1 MNNDSIGWEIYKAI
15 KALFDAHKDDIKKV
29 NLREVKQFLYNYLK
43 TENITKPSLL
53 HSLILS
59 QALKLYETYKIKGK
73 VNTAIDIVAFAK
85 MWNLDYLREGAA
97 HNDSDFIPFE
107 PTQSNPNGKKINFI
121 SLVQKITRAIL
132 EESVDKK
139 DRQSIECFLPYLN
152 KVIEFKKEDIVWV
165 LFTRTNAYIFLQ
177 EYEKAKKDM
186 IVVIKRKSK
195 DTWAWDT
202 LATIF
207 SFVDKDMEFA
217 CYCKTLSLVLSQ
229 KQEDFVWQIRDKFA
243 NLLIKRQNLS
253 AAKYELE
260 QIFKCRNKN
269 GWTISQ
275 DLIIKLKSLEN
286 IQSTKDNKS
295 LYAEFSPLAEK
306 CVFGETRQNKNTSQK
321 DFSGVA
327 KVNEKG
333 FAFVDNIFIN
343 PILVK
348 KYQITNGAKIS
359 GKAVPSTKKKDSW
372 EAITIQV
379 SI

>member
-1 MNNDSIGWEIYKAI
+1 MNNDSIGWEICKAI

-29 NLREVKQFLYNYLK
+29 NFLEVKQFLCNYLK

-59 QALKLYETYKIKGK
+59 QALKLYKAHKTKDK
-73 VNTAIDIVAFAK
+73 VNTAIDIVAFVK
-85 MWNLDYLREGAA
+85 LWNLDYLREGAT

-121 SLVQKITRAIL
+121 SLAQKITRAVL

-152 KVIEFKKEDIVWV
+152 KVIEFKKEDIVWA

-186 IVVIKRKSK
+186 IVAIKRKSK

-229 KQEDFVWQIRDKFA
+229 KQEDFVVQIRDKFA
-243 NLLIKRQNLS
+243 NLLIKKQNLS

-275 DLIIKLKSLEN
+275 DLMIKLKSLEN
-286 IQSTKDNKS
+286 IQSSKDNKA

-306 CVFGETRQNKNTSQK
+306 CVFGDKNTSQK

-333 FAFVDNIFIN
+333 FAFVDNI
-343 PILVK
+343 L
-348 KYQITNGAKIS
+348 YQSNFS
-359 GKAVPSTKKKDSW
+359 
-372 EAITIQV
+372 
-379 SI
+379 

>member
-1 MNNDSIGWEIYKAI
+1 MNNDSIGWKIYKAI
-15 KALFDAHKDDIKKV
+15 KALFDTHKDDIKKV
-29 NLREVKQFLYNYLK
+29 NLREVKQLLHNYLR

-59 QALKLYETYKIKGK
+59 QALKLYEAYKIKGK
-73 VNTAIDIVAFAK
+73 VNTAIDIVVFAK
-85 MWNLDYLREGAA
+85 MWNLDYLREGAT
-97 HNDSDFIPFE
+97 HDDSDFIPFE

-121 SLVQKITRAIL
+121 SLAQKITRAVL

-152 KVIEFKKEDIVWV
+152 KVIEFKKEDIVWA

-217 CYCKTLSLVLSQ
+217 CYCKTLSLVSSP
-229 KQEDFVWQIRDKFA
+229 KQEDFVGQIREKFA
-243 NLLIKRQNLS
+243 NLLTNKQDLS
-253 AAKYELE
+253 AAKFELE
-260 QIFKCRNKN
+260 QVFKCRTKN
-269 GWTISQ
+269 GWKISQ
-275 DLIIKLKSLEN
+275 DLMIKLKSLEN
-286 IQSTKDNKS
+286 IQSTKDNKA

-306 CVFGETRQNKNTSQK
+306 YIFRETRQNKNTSQK

-333 FAFVDNIFIN
+333 FAFVDNVFISAN
-343 PILVK
+343 LVTK
-348 KYQITNGAKIS
+348 HNITNGAKIL
-359 GKAVPSTKKKDSW
+359 GKAMPSTKKENSW
-372 EAITIQV
+372 EAISIQ
-379 SI
+379 IK

>member
-1 MNNDSIGWEIYKAI
+1 MNNDSIGWEIYEAI

-29 NLREVKQFLYNYLK
+29 NLREAKQFLYNYLK

-59 QALKLYETYKIKGK
+59 QALKLYEAYKIKGK

-85 MWNLDYLREGAA
+85 MWNLDYLREGAM

-121 SLVQKITRAIL
+121 SLAQKITRAVL

-152 KVIEFKKEDIVWV
+152 KVIEFKKEDIVWA

-229 KQEDFVWQIRDKFA
+229 KQEDFVVQIRDKFA
-243 NLLIKRQNLS
+243 NLLIKKQNLS

-275 DLIIKLKSLEN
+275 DLMIKLKSLEN
-286 IQSTKDNKS
+286 IQSSKDNKA

-306 CVFGETRQNKNTSQK
+306 CVFGDKNTSQK

-359 GKAVPSTKKKDSW
+359 GKAIPSKKKKDSW

-379 SI
+379 SR

>member
-29 NLREVKQFLYNYLK
+29 NLREIKQLLHNYLK

-59 QALKLYETYKIKGK
+59 QALKLYKAHKTKDK
-73 VNTAIDIVAFAK
+73 VNTAIDIVAFVK
-85 MWNLDYLREGAA
+85 LWNLDYLRNGAT
-97 HNDSDFIPFE
+97 HDESDFIPFE
-107 PTQSNPNGKKINFI
+107 SFESTQPSPNGKKINFM
-121 SLVQKITRAIL
+121 SLAQKITRAVL
-132 EESVDKK
+132 KESVDRK
-139 DRQSIECFLPYLN
+139 DRQSIEYFLPYLN
-152 KVIEFKKEDIVWV
+152 KVIEFKKEDIIWA
-165 LFTRTNAYIFLQ
+165 LFTRADAYVFLQ

-186 IVVIKRKSK
+186 IVVIEHKSK

-217 CYCKTLSLVLSQ
+217 CYCKTLPLVLSQ

-243 NLLIKRQNLS
+243 NLLIKKQNLS

-275 DLIIKLKSLEN
+275 DLMIKLKSLEN
-286 IQSTKDNKS
+286 IQSTKDNKA

-343 PILVK
+343 PILV
-348 KYQITNGAKIS
+348 
-359 GKAVPSTKKKDSW
+359 
-372 EAITIQV
+372 
-379 SI
+379 